1 MLLGEIIDQA
11 LKVVGVVRQRVI
23 IVEAIDLQV
32 VQFDVLVH
40 INALR
45 VHLGHVLDGGRDAEV
60 VALGVLELAADA
72 LDLVLAGA
80 RPQRRG
86 ERAQTSETSPAPR
99 HRPGKRREEAA

>member
-11 LKVVGVVRQRVI
+11 LQVVGVVRQRVI
-23 IVEAIDLQV
+23 VVEAIDLQV

-45 VHLGHVLDGGRDAEV
+45 VHLGHVLDGVRDAEV

-86 ERAQTSETSPAPR
+86 ERAQASETSPAPR
-99 HRPGKRREEAA
+99 HRPGKRRKEAA